1 LASLEVAVDNGSLV
15 CSLVL
20 ISLVN
25 KVRRR
30 KFYIKIVPQKSKF
43 VAEKDLKKEVV
54 KAIYLM

>member
-1 LASLEVAVDNGSLV
+1 VDNGSLV